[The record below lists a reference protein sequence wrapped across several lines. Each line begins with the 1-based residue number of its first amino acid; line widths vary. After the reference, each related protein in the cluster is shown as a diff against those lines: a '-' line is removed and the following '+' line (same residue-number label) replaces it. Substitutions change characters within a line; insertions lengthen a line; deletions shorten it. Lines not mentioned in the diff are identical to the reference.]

1 MSRFYSRVWELLI
14 DDKVFIAATEGRQFR
29 VTFDVL
35 IDFGGSISYSSI
47 AIYNLSS
54 ETASKAFKSGS
65 TVGLRAGYSDTVD
78 FIFKGRITNIFYE
91 RNGPDTIT
99 RLVARGGSQPAT
111 QSVNKTLGAGV
122 SLVDIIKELATSMGY
137 PLVIQEGDFVNVP
150 PYIRGEV
157 LYGDARTYLDKL
169 AATHKFTYLIDN
181 DRLVVVG
188 DGSFRQGSPTVISE
202 STGMEGIPE
211 ITENGADVTV
221 RLTPKIKIGSR
232 VDIQSKLR
240 TFNFSNVYFQ
250 DVPASAGVGIYRVYR
265 IEHKGDSYGD
275 LWSTKITGFR

>member
-137 PLVIQEGDFVNVP
+137 PLIIQEGDFVNVP

-188 DGSFRQGSPTVISE
+188 GGSFRQGSPTVISE

-275 LWSTKITGFR
+275 LWSTKVTGFR